1 MVFHTTDFDRVAFQV
16 FQYTGH
22 IGVDLVSKLLGTEE
36 RAAVLGRENRM
47 NQQVRDGLAHPY
59 ITTQN
64 GVLFI
69 QKRPPFQGES
79 GTAGLPRAKAPGLF
93 CGPPSGGEKFR
104 WGRYIDAY
112 RSRRI
117 GASRGLAA
125 NAFAPASR
133 FPGGSRASDLLTSCK
148 ICEKVRLAAKVKS
161 EWNPVFARISRK
173 EMNEADFAMLQIKP
187 LFQLSVW
194 DKAPRIFCNEIRT
207 VSHVLR

>member
-1 MVFHTTDFDRVAFQV
+1 MPSFSV
-16 FQYTGH
+16 YGH
-22 IGVDLVSKLLGTEE
+22 IGVDLISKLLGTEE

-47 NQQVRDGLAHPY
+47 NQQVREGLAHPY

-117 GASRGLAA
+117 GASR
-125 NAFAPASR
+125 N
-133 FPGGSRASDLLTSCK
+133 
-148 ICEKVRLAAKVKS
+148 
-161 EWNPVFARISRK
+161 
-173 EMNEADFAMLQIKP
+173 
-187 LFQLSVW
+187 
-194 DKAPRIFCNEIRT
+194 T
-207 VSHVLR
+207 VHLRC